1 MQQIE
6 IPNSQKTNN
15 QQEQHQ
21 DQQKEQKFELII
33 DQSKEG
39 EKILEKKCH
48 ELKELADKIHKA
60 NEQKALKNKIK
71 DKEIDDLND
80 QIHNIMLTNYDLEVA
95 ITKELQLRNTY
106 ENEQRKI
113 AAYCNDL
120 RAKFENM
127 EKTINDYENAISNLK
142 QENKDIA
149 EAYEKKIEEIDNEN
163 KKTVKKI
170 DDRIDLYNKQKR
182 EILENENKIENLLK
196 EIEQQKNT
204 FNERSMINKIKYE
217 ELEKKFNDL
226 QKKVYELQMNTD
238 IKKTERIKKKQKE
251 KEKEKNNEMEKIEQK
266 IKDYEENNEKL
277 MGQINELTKQYKDM
291 SRSDA
296 FSNNSKDFLS
306 SRGKSSKSTR
316 FTNTYRSNNNNIIN
330 FNSNIKNPN
339 QGENSGMKT
348 TKSLYLV

>member
-1 MQQIE
+1 MQKIE
-6 IPNSQKTNN
+6 IPNSQENN
-15 QQEQHQ
+15 EEK
-21 DQQKEQKFELII
+21 KEQSNKQENEKFELII

-39 EKILEKKCH
+39 EKLLEKKCY
-48 ELKELADKIHKA
+48 ELKELAEKIHKA
-60 NEQKALKNKIK
+60 NEQKAIKNKIK

-95 ITKELQLRNTY
+95 ITKELQLRNSY
-106 ENEQRKI
+106 EYEQRKI

-142 QENKDIA
+142 QENKEIA
-149 EAYEKKIEEIDNEN
+149 EAYEKKIDEIDNEN

-204 FNERSMINKIKYE
+204 FNERAMVNKIKYE
-217 ELEKKFNDL
+217 ELEKKYNNL

-238 IKKTERIKKKQKE
+238 IKKTEKIKKRQKE

-296 FSNNSKDFLS
+296 FSNKDYMS

-316 FTNTYRSNNNNIIN
+316 FTNTYRGSNNVPNK
-330 FNSNIKNPN
+330 FNKNN
-339 QGENSGMKT
+339 QGGENGMKT